1 MFNFE
6 KIYFILT
13 EKTSIQIFW
22 AFLTLLI
29 GFFVSKLVGRIIK
42 EFLNKVKLN
51 QVIKRLGWEEAFAKG
66 EIKLDLAKFFGEI
79 TRWCS
84 FTIFVLL
91 ASEILGLLR
100 FGQFLEKIIGFFPNI
115 FIASIIFIITVYLVD
130 FSYRIFLVSARDKEL
145 IYSKFLG
152 IGIRK
157 AIWILATLAILYQLK
172 IVPELILS
180 IFVAILALIVLAG
193 GIAFGLGGKDL
204 AQKILEEL
212 RGKFPK

>member
-1 MFNFE
+1 MENFT
-6 KIYFILT
+6 KIYSILS
-13 EKTSIQIFW
+13 EKFLIQIFW
-22 AFLTLLI
+22 TLFVLI
-29 GFFVSKLVGRIIK
+29 LGFFVSKLVSKIISR
-42 EFLNKVKLN
+42 FLNKIRLN
-51 QVIKRLGWEEAFAKG
+51 QVMKRLGWEEAFARV

-79 TRWCS
+79 TRWCT
-84 FTIFVLL
+84 FIIFLLL
-91 ASEILGLLR
+91 ASEILSLLR
-100 FGQFLEKIIGFFPNI
+100 FSQFLEKIISFFPNI

-130 FSYRIFLVSARDKEL
+130 FTYRIFLVGVKEKEL
-145 IYSKFLG
+145 TYSKFLG

-180 IFVAILALIVLAG
+180 IFAAILALLVLAG

>member
-1 MFNFE
+1 MLNFE
-6 KIYFILT
+6 KIYQIFS
-13 EKTSIQIFW
+13 EKFLIQIFW
-22 AFLTLLI
+22 AFFTLLI
-29 GFFVSKLVGRIIK
+29 GFLVSKLIGRLVR
-42 EFLNKVKLN
+42 EFLNKIRLN
-51 QVIKRLGWEEAFAKG
+51 QVMKRLGWEEAFARV

-79 TRWCS
+79 IKWCA
-84 FTIFVLL
+84 FTIFLMI
-91 ASEILGLLR
+91 ASELLGLLR
-100 FGQFLEKIIGFFPNI
+100 FGQFLEKIITYFPNV

-130 FSYRIFLVSARDKEL
+130 FSYRIFLVGIKDKEL
-145 IYSKFLG
+145 TYSKFLG

-180 IFVAILALIVLAG
+180 IFVAILALVVLAG